1 MGHTVKLYARMPSPR
16 ERKLYDMVIGRG
28 VEQEVGALLYGLV
41 RVLKPNVCVETGT
54 LVGDSAEWI
63 GRALRDNG
71 FGHLTT
77 CDIDPARIEPA
88 SKRLQGLP
96 VSIIQKPGIETLG
109 SFEMMD
115 FVHIDSG
122 DLECRINEVMSLD
135 ERNISPGGI
144 VCWHDAIVGF
154 DSMYESFANARNW
167 PHLLIPSVVGL
178 AVFARPE

>member
-1 MGHTVKLYARMPSPR
+1 MKLYARMPATRKR
-16 ERKLYDMVIGRG
+16 ELYDMVIGRG

-77 CDIDPARIEPA
+77 CDIDPERIEPA
-88 SKRLQGLP
+88 MKRLEGLP
-96 VSIIQKPGIETLG
+96 VSVIEKSGIETLS
-109 SFEMMD
+109 SFRMMD

-122 DLECRINEVMSLD
+122 GVDCRINEVMSLD
-135 ERNISPGGI
+135 RHNISPGGI
-144 VCWHDAIVGF
+144 VCWHDAIFGF
-154 DSMYESFANARNW
+154 DLMYESFASARDW
-167 PHLLIPSVVGL
+167 PHLLVPSVVGL